1 MAALVRL
8 DVEEKRF
15 GSDAVLGR
23 LSLHLPAGEFIALLG
38 PSGAGKTTLLRML
51 AGLDEDY
58 RGELVTEDEGAQ
70 RPSLGF
76 LFQEARL
83 MPWLT
88 ALQNLALVT
97 GDAERAAEALESVGL
112 VEAANRY
119 PHQLSG
125 GMQRRIA
132 LARAVVCAPRLL
144 LLDEPFVSLDQPGA
158 AALRGQLLEHWR
170 QSGPTVV
177 LVSHDLDEA
186 LELADR
192 IVFLGGRPAT
202 VVHEEPVTL
211 ARPRNGCRDALAELR
226 RGLLDRHP
234 ELLRGQ
240 VGEDR

>member
-1 MAALVRL
+1 MRL
-8 DVEEKRF
+8 DLEEKRF

-23 LSLHLPAGEFIALLG
+23 LSLRLPAGEFIALLG

-58 RGELVTEDEGAQ
+58 RGKLTMDGEGPD
-70 RPSLGF
+70 RPTLGF

-88 ALQNLALVT
+88 ALQNLVLVT
-97 GDAERAAEALESVGL
+97 GDEARAREALESVGL
-112 VEAANRY
+112 ATAAGRY

-125 GMQRRIA
+125 GMQRRVA
-132 LARAVVCAPRLL
+132 LARAVVCEPRLL
-144 LLDEPFVSLDQPGA
+144 LLDEPFVSLDQPSA
-158 AALRGQLLEHWR
+158 AALRRQLLEHWR
-170 QSGPTVV
+170 QSRPTVV

-202 VVHEEPVTL
+202 VVHEEPVRL
-211 ARPRNGCRDALAELR
+211 ARPRDGRADTLSELR

-240 VGEDR
+240 VGGHR

>member
-1 MAALVRL
+1 MIRL

-15 GSDAVLGR
+15 GGGDPVLGS
-23 LSLHLPAGEFIALLG
+23 LSLALPDGEFIALLG

-58 RGELVTEDEGAQ
+58 RGSLVADGPDPGRT
-70 RPSLGF
+70 RLGY

-88 ALQNLALVT
+88 ALQNLVLVT
-97 GDAERAAEALESVGL
+97 GDEVRARAALASVGL
-112 VEAANRY
+112 GAVADRY

-125 GMQRRIA
+125 GMQRRVA
-132 LARAVVCAPRLL
+132 LARAVVCEPRLL
-144 LLDEPFVSLDQPGA
+144 LLDEPFVSLDQPNA

-170 QSGPTVV
+170 QSRPTVV

-192 IVFLGGRPAT
+192 VVFLGGHPAT

-211 ARPRNGCRDALAELR
+211 KRPREARGDALSALR
-226 RGLLDRHP
+226 GRLLERHP

-240 VGEDR
+240 VGDDR

>member
-1 MAALVRL
+1 VRL

-51 AGLDEDY
+51 AGLDDDY
-58 RGELVTEDEGAQ
+58 RGDLVTEGEGTH
-70 RPSLGF
+70 RPGIGF
-76 LFQEARL
+76 QFQEARL

-97 GDAERAAEALESVGL
+97 GDGERAAGALESVGL
-112 VEAANRY
+112 AEAADRY

-170 QSGPTVV
+170 QFQPTVV

-202 VVHEEPVTL
+202 VVHEESVAL
-211 ARPRNGCRDALAELR
+211 ARPRNGRRDALAELR
-226 RGLLDRHP
+226 RRLLDRHP
-234 ELLRGQ
+234 GLLRGQ

>member
-1 MAALVRL
+1 MRL
-8 DVEEKRF
+8 EVEEKRF
-15 GSDAVLGR
+15 GSDVVLGR

-58 RGELVTEDEGAQ
+58 RGELITDGEGPD

-88 ALQNLALVT
+88 ALQNLVLVT
-97 GDAERAAEALESVGL
+97 GDEERARQALESVGL
-112 VEAANRY
+112 TAAADRY

-125 GMQRRIA
+125 GMQRRVA
-132 LARAVVCAPRLL
+132 LARAVVCTPRLL
-144 LLDEPFVSLDQPGA
+144 LLDEPFVSLDQPSA
-158 AALRGQLLEHWR
+158 AALRTQLLEHWQ
-170 QSGPTVV
+170 QSRPTVV

-211 ARPRNGCRDALAELR
+211 ARPRDGRGGTLLELR
-226 RGLLDRHP
+226 RRLLDLHP

>member
-1 MAALVRL
+1 MAAIVRL
-8 DVEEKRF
+8 EVEEKSF
-15 GSDAVLGR
+15 GSDVVLGR

-51 AGLDEDY
+51 AGLDGDY
-58 RGELVTEDEGAQ
+58 RGELVTDGEGVH
-70 RPSLGF
+70 RPSIGF

-88 ALQNLALVT
+88 ALQNLVLVT
-97 GDAERAAEALESVGL
+97 SDEKAAGEALKSVGL
-112 VEAANRY
+112 AEAADRY

-125 GMQRRIA
+125 GMQRRVA

-144 LLDEPFVSLDQPGA
+144 LLDEPFVSLDQPNA
-158 AALRGQLLEHWR
+158 AALRAQLLEHWR
-170 QSGPTVV
+170 QSRPTVV

-186 LELADR
+186 LALADR
-192 IVFLGGRPAT
+192 IVFLGGQPAT
-202 VVHEEPVTL
+202 VVHEEPISL
-211 ARPRNGCRDALAELR
+211 ARPRDCREGALLALR
-226 RGLLDRHP
+226 RRLLDRHP